1 MKKIV
6 FFFSLFVFVFGFSFS
21 DYEKYVS
28 VGFGVCNSDKY
39 DGFDISTDFGYK
51 NSEEKFYL
59 SLSNINFDTQN
70 DFGIFSYSLNYDKFL
85 LTDVAIKPFLGGGVN
100 FMEIGDD
107 SGVYAHKFGFNA
119 KAGILYNITTHWAL
133 NLRGVYT
140 YINHKDVKY
149 TYGAT
154 LNLEYQF

>member
-6 FFFSLFVFVFGFSFS
+6 FFFSLFVFVFSY
-21 DYEKYVS
+21 DYKFVNI
-28 VGFGVCNSDKY
+28 GFGSGCKEDKCSGVYFKSDM
-39 DGFDISTDFGYK
+39 GFGYGDK
-51 NSEEKFYL
+51 RIYL
-59 SLSNINFDTQN
+59 SLENIYFGGKDEFDVF
-70 DFGIFSYSLNYDKFL
+70 DYSLNLDKVN
-85 LTDVAIKPFLGGGVN
+85 DVMDNTKLYYGGGINYICVN
-100 FMEIGDD
+100 KTINDKEIDD
-107 SGVYAHKFGFNA
+107 YKFGFNA